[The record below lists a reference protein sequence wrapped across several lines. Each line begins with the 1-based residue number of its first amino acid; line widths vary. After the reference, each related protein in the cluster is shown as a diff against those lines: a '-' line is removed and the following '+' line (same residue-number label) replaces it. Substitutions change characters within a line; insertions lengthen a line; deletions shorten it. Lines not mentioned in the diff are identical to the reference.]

1 MDVDQELLFKDLDA
15 TAEQTVEQVRG
26 LEENYFSVLQKTM
39 SGIPWIVDLNRK
51 AQSSAEQHFAAGLK
65 FAHKLSEAKDFQDL
79 ARIQTEFW
87 QSELI
92 ALNEQTKTL
101 GKAYTK
107 AVADAV
113 SPPLNKVA

>member
-1 MDVDQELLFKDLDA
+1 
-15 TAEQTVEQVRG
+15 
-26 LEENYFSVLQKTM
+26 M
-39 SGIPWIVDLNRK
+39 SKRKSDGRAAGSPLRKSSARSWSIPSWMISRTKPAAN
-51 AQSSAEQHFAAGLK
+51 AEQHFAAGLK
-65 FAHKLSEAKDFQDL
+65 FARRLSQAKDFQDI

-113 SPPLNKVA
+113 NPRSR